1 MVNIR
6 KIFQVVFLVAGG
18 GITLSSLD
26 EIVGTGCV
34 EIIDTLS
41 RANCFMFLFLF
52 KIYRLTRSVKA
63 GLD

>member
-18 GITLSSLD
+18 GITISCLD

-34 EIIDTLS
+34 EIIDTH
-41 RANCFMFLFLF
+41 CFKLLLMF